1 MKLRSAKIPEND
13 IPDLFD
19 LLLTKGFD
27 ATLTLLCTFFMF
39 SVD

>member
-1 MKLRSAKIPEND
+1 MKLCSTEIPEHD
-13 IPDLFD
+13 RLDLFD
-19 LLLTKGFD
+19 LLHTQGFD